1 MSWFIHFTLALNWT
15 KFSAK
20 LEFLI
25 KIGCIKDFEKMEIEV
40 IWYLEQKLLLYIN
53 LSVVKLV
60 ANVVVFVSITLQ
72 AESFSLAAITPFL
85 MTINLQI
92 VRQIWLFFF
101 LYRSKNQ
108 FPRRIL

>member
-25 KIGCIKDFEKMEIEV
+25 KIGCIKDLEKMEIEV

-72 AESFSLAAITPFL
+72 AESFSLAAITPFF
-85 MTINLQI
+85 NDD
-92 VRQIWLFFF
+92 
-101 LYRSKNQ
+101 
-108 FPRRIL
+108 